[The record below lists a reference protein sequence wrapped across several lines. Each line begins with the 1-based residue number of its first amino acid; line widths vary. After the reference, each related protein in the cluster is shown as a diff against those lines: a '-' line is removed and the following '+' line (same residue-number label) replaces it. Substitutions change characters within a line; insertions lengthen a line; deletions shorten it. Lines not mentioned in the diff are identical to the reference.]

1 MGSDL
6 FALSALARELNDNLQ
21 GARIDKIQ
29 QPESDELRFFVRS
42 KGKISALWCLA
53 TQARRESTSRRAKK
67 SVRKSRR
74 IFVCFFA
81 NTYCRQP

>member
-42 KGKISALWCLA
+42 KGKISAL
-53 TQARRESTSRRAKK
+53 
-67 SVRKSRR
+67 
-74 IFVCFFA
+74 
-81 NTYCRQP
+81 